1 MELRNILG
9 RSVYLGPGSSKM
21 DVINEVVK
29 KPGQD
34 KAFYVLDIREVV
46 ETVKLW
52 RQLLPRVD
60 IFYVKCNNEPVVL
73 GLLTALGTGFDC
85 ASQSE
90 MEQVLELGAQSSRI
104 ICANPY
110 KLPSHLRLA
119 QARHVSLMT
128 FDSETELHKIKA
140 NYPEAQLVLRI
151 RYDAAISQISFGEK
165 FGVLPEKARTLLVA
179 ARALTLSVVGV
190 AFHVGSECNDPPVF
204 YHAIAAA
211 RKVFDEAEEEGFK
224 PYLLDIGG
232 GFPGDDERLM
242 KELSHYINIAL
253 DHFFPD
259 DGRVKIIG
267 EPGRY
272 IVASSSTL
280 VTGII
285 GKRRKDEQ
293 EHSTSSEM
301 NHVEEW
307 HNSSSLEKENKVK
320 NHEQAIPNMYYIN
333 DGVFTSFSSVL
344 RNVEPITPT
353 PLVER
358 PGQPL
363 VVSTLWGWSCTSTD
377 CVMKD
382 VLLPDLSLGDWLVW
396 SRRGAYSLC
405 YFSSFN
411 GLPLPEVYILATPD
425 TVKYLKAYENEL
437 DGNSTSY

>member
-60 IFYVKCNNEPVVL
+60 IFYAVKCNNEPVVL

-307 HNSSSLEKENKVK
+307 HNSSSLEKENK
-320 NHEQAIPNMYYIN
+320 
-333 DGVFTSFSSVL
+333 
-344 RNVEPITPT
+344 
-353 PLVER
+353 ER